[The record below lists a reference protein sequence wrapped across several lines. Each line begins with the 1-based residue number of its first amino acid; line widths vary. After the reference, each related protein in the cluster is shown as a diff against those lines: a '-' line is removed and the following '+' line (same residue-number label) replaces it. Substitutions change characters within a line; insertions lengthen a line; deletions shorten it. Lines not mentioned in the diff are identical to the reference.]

1 MAVSWSSW
9 RLPIHKS
16 STHRNMNVIS
26 KTKIKNKQKANVIN
40 SFYGEA
46 ATLELSKDFV
56 RQKSQ
61 SEASVMKATT
71 TGAVLKPGSKNAEV
85 KKLQKKLNTL
95 GYNTGKP
102 DGIYGNGTKA
112 AVTKFQKLYGISA
125 DGIAGNTTQ
134 AAINTTLTRQNKGIL
149 SRGQISNNVK
159 SLQKKLKTLGFLT
172 GNADG
177 EFGAGTESAVKAF
190 QKKYNLSQDGL
201 AGSATRSKI
210 DEILKKQSTQPVTPG
225 KVGAVSK
232 VDNGAILTTPKPGD
246 VISVSLGTD
255 KANVNAKVTSS
266 NAWSIEYSIQGCK
279 NAYGENA
286 LCTKRLKSAISQFS
300 YNKNQ
305 ADLLKLNVPGYGTCY
320 AGAMVDGFGKIGD
333 IAEVT
338 LDNGEKFNF
347 MILDTKSTSHTSAQL
362 APNNQ
367 CQNKYG
373 HGYMLNNNKD
383 VQLSICEFITSQSS
397 KGISSAKN
405 YPSGNFLKG
414 RYVTKAKII
423 AHANID

>member
-1 MAVSWSSW
+1 M
-9 RLPIHKS
+9 
-16 STHRNMNVIS
+16 
-26 KTKIKNKQKANVIN
+26 
-40 SFYGEA
+40 
-46 ATLELSKDFV
+46 
-56 RQKSQ
+56 
-61 SEASVMKATT
+61 
-71 TGAVLKPGSKNAEV
+71 
-85 KKLQKKLNTL
+85 
-95 GYNTGKP
+95 
-102 DGIYGNGTKA
+102 
-112 AVTKFQKLYGISA
+112 
-125 DGIAGNTTQ
+125 
-134 AAINTTLTRQNKGIL
+134 
-149 SRGQISNNVK
+149 
-159 SLQKKLKTLGFLT
+159 
-172 GNADG
+172 
-177 EFGAGTESAVKAF
+177 
-190 QKKYNLSQDGL
+190 